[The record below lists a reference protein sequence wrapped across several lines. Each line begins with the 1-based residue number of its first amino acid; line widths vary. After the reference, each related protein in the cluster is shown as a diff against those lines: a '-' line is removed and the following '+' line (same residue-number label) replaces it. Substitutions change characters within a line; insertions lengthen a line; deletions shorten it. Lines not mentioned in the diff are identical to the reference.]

1 MFVDKSLFLRF
12 RIEILNE
19 DFNIKSNFINNFL
32 FCNQSPNFSTA
43 FIAVEKLKKGHVL
56 KDFSEKVYVIFEG

>member
-43 FIAVEKLKKGHVL
+43 FIAV
-56 KDFSEKVYVIFEG
+56 